1 MFGRDPRIP
10 LTELLTPR
18 IHYLGTDENILSL
31 EAMTEIYHMVAQNL
45 KLARERRDRKVK
57 IKPPTYTVGDLV
69 LLHNH
74 TGKSLEPRFKDYFRV
89 LVIKGNQIQL
99 MPIHGKETQWAHISD
114 VKYVL
119 PVDAIID
126 HLTTKSISKRPST
139 LNIHPARKPDL
150 QWQLA
155 TTLNTIHSST
165 TNTTTTAYTSLS
177 QDYIVT
183 VLTVSSS
190 IIPI

>member
-1 MFGRDPRIP
+1 M
-10 LTELLTPR
+10 
-18 IHYLGTDENILSL
+18 
-31 EAMTEIYHMVAQNL
+31 
-45 KLARERRDRKVK
+45 DRKVK

-69 LLHNH
+69 LLCNH
-74 TGKSLEPRFKDYFRV
+74 TGKLLEPRFKDYFRI

-119 PVDAIID
+119 PADAIID

-139 LNIHPARKPDL
+139 LNIHPAREPDL

-165 TNTTTTAYTSLS
+165 TNMTTTA
-177 QDYIVT
+177 
-183 VLTVSSS
+183 
-190 IIPI
+190 